1 MPRVNRRLI
10 WMHSSWPPRSGKRRY
25 AKPSLWLRWV
35 QACQKPRW
43 QVAFASLVGV
53 ALYWRWYNP
62 TPEQAPGYDFAP
74 KASAPQAKKEFAEA
88 PAAARSLAAPAPAV
102 PMADFAAPAQSESL
116 NAQMAEEANVSK
128 RAAAPVKSLD
138 EQLREVL
145 RLQKNGH
152 KQAADK
158 LLADLHKRFPDENL
172 DGPTQGFAEKLIGTR
187 FNNLASRPESAHY
200 RAIVDALALP

>member
-1 MPRVNRRLI
+1 MTDARPTPEEQMVKHFRE
-10 WMHSSWPPRSGKRRY
+10 HAAGEPPAHLDAFILAAAQREAPVR
-25 AKPSLWLRWV
+25 KPSLWQRWV

-53 ALYWRWYNP
+53 ALMLALVQP

-74 KASAPQAKKEFAEA
+74 KASAPQARKEFAEA
-88 PAAARSLAAPAPAV
+88 PAAARSLVA
-102 PMADFAAPAQSESL
+102 PMADVAAPAQSESL
-116 NAQMAEEANVSK
+116 NAQMAEEAKVSK
-128 RAAAPVKSLD
+128 RAAAPLKSLD

-172 DGPTQGFAEKLIGTR
+172 TARLKDLQK
-187 FNNLASRPESAHY
+187 N
-200 RAIVDALALP
+200 

>member
-1 MPRVNRRLI
+1 MTDARPTPEEQMVKHFRE
-10 WMHSSWPPRSGKRRY
+10 HAAGEPPAHLDAFILAAAQREAPVR
-25 AKPSLWLRWV
+25 KPSLWQRWV

-53 ALYWRWYNP
+53 ALMLALVQR

-116 NAQMAEEANVSK
+116 NAQMAEEAHVSK
-128 RAAAPVKSLD
+128 RVAAPVKSLD

-172 DGPTQGFAEKLIGTR
+172 TARLKDLQK
-187 FNNLASRPESAHY
+187 N
-200 RAIVDALALP
+200 